1 MADSTFSR
9 LEAFAIVVPAGT
21 PIDAPVEINTG
32 WNPGEL
38 AGVELILPAGLAYNV
53 GLRLLL
59 AHAQAFPTTQGGW
72 LVGNDEKIDWATAGY
87 PNSGAWSVQAYNLSR
102 YPHTIQVRYKVADF
116 SLSRNDYET
125 APAAT
130 PLVV

>member
-1 MADSTFSR
+1 MADTSFSR
-9 LEAFAIVVPAGT
+9 LEAFAVVIPKAT
-21 PIDAPVEINTG
+21 PIAAPVEVATG

-59 AHAQAFPTTQGGW
+59 AHAQAFPTTQGSW
-72 LVGNDEKIDWATAGY
+72 LVGNDEKIDWSTAGY
-87 PNSGAWSVQAYNLSR
+87 PNSGAWSVQGYNLSQ
-102 YPHTIQVRYKVADF
+102 YDHTIQVRYKVADF
-116 SLSRNDYET
+116 ALSRNEFET
-125 APAAT
+125 QPVAT